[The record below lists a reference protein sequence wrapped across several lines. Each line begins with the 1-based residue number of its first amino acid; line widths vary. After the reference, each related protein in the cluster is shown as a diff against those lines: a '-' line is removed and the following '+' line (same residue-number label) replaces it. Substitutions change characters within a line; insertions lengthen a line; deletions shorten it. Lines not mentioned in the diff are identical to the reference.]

1 MSNTTLPPIA
11 RVGVV
16 GVGNMGAPMA
26 GYLFDAGLEVRVA
39 DARSEAAHAFAER
52 HPGAVVAASLA
63 ELAAWA
69 DAVLTM
75 LPNGAIV
82 RAVALGEPDRGDAG
96 SDPLAA
102 GSDSLAAGWAAREE
116 GAAAALLLD
125 MSSSAPTGTRALGA
139 ALAERGVAMVDA
151 PVSGGVRG
159 AEAGTLAIMT
169 GGEEADLDRCAPLFT
184 AMGSTV
190 VRTGG
195 LGSGHATKALNNYLS
210 ACAMIAATE
219 AALVARRFGLDPR
232 QVVDAVNHSTGRS
245 SSTEEKFPRFVFSG
259 DLQAGFALDLMLK
272 DVATALELA
281 RETET
286 PAPLAAATHE
296 LLLGAHAALPDGADY
311 MQIVRHFEAL
321 AGASIRG
328 ERSAHH

>member
-1 MSNTTLPPIA
+1 MSGEPAQLR

-16 GVGNMGAPMA
+16 GVGHMGAPMA
-26 GYLFDAGLEVRVA
+26 SHLLAAGLEVRA
-39 DARSEAAHAFAER
+39 FDASEPATRAFIER
-52 HPGAVVAASLA
+52 HPSAVAAGSLA

-82 RAVALGEPDRGDAG
+82 RVVALGDA
-96 SDPLAA
+96 PEAA
-102 GSDSLAAGWAAREE
+102 APGGDSLAAGWGER
-116 GAAAALLLD
+116 AAAGDEAGGGPLLLD
-125 MSSSAPTGTRALGA
+125 MSSSAPSGTRALGA
-139 ALAERGVAMVDA
+139 TLAERGVAMVDA

-159 AEAGTLAIMT
+159 AEAGTLAIMA
-169 GGEEADLDRCAPLFT
+169 GGEPADLDRCAPLFE

-210 ACAMIAATE
+210 ACAMLAATE

-232 QVVDAVNHSTGRS
+232 LVIEAVNHSTGRS

-259 DLQAGFALDLMLK
+259 ELNAGFALDLMLK
-272 DVATALELA
+272 DVATAVELA
-281 RETET
+281 QETET
-286 PAPLAAATHE
+286 PAPLAAATRE
-296 LLLGAHAALPDGADY
+296 LLTEARTSLPAGSDY
-311 MQIVRHFEAL
+311 MQIVRHFEAE
-321 AGASIRG
+321 AGAEIAG
-328 ERSAHH
+328 TAEG